1 MTKHFALA
9 ALALLCACTPI
20 VNEPRRPPVGV
31 GLHDAGRSVIK
42 ADPANGDTVTV
53 CIRGAC

>member
-20 VNEPRRPPVGV
+20 INEPRRPPVAV
-31 GLHDAGRSVIK
+31 GLHDAGRSIIK
-42 ADPANGDTVTV
+42 ADVSSGDTVAV
-53 CIRGAC
+53 CIRGDC